1 VDGAHGAMHHD
12 VIVVGAGIAGLA
24 LARELRAQGRAPVV
38 LERARGVGG
47 RCATRRVEAQSVD
60 HGLPYLHGRS
70 QRFLAELDAV
80 PAASVL
86 PGWPQVVVGDGLPCR
101 PEAFSGT
108 DRRLAL
114 GEGLSRFAK
123 HLAEGLDVR
132 LGAEVTTLS
141 VAGSGG
147 AWDLRL
153 ASGETMRANAV
164 ALTMPAPSAIP
175 LLRAMDPLPPAVA
188 AQIPLLELVRMLP
201 CLAVIARYPA
211 GVPAP
216 EWQAS
221 FPGAGR
227 AIHSILH
234 DSSKRA
240 GAVRVTLVLQARP
253 GFSDAHLSETA
264 GSWTR
269 VLLEEAATLHG
280 AWVAQ
285 PELTHSLAWRKARVA
300 AGSELSGPLAVRL
313 DDGALLGVAGD
324 GLHDAGGAEGA
335 FFSGI
340 ALADRFAEM
349 LPIPR

>member
-1 VDGAHGAMHHD
+1 MHHD

-24 LARELRAQGRAPVV
+24 LARGLRARGCAPVV

-47 RCATRRVEAQSVD
+47 RCATRRVESQPVD

-70 QRFLAELDAV
+70 PRFLAELDAL
-80 PAASVL
+80 PHATAL

-108 DRRLAL
+108 DCRLAL
-114 GEGLSRFAK
+114 GDGASRFAK

-132 LGAEVTTLS
+132 LGATVTALRPLPRAA
-141 VAGSGG
+141 AGSGG
-147 AWDLRL
+147 ACELRL

-164 ALTMPAPSAIP
+164 ALTLPASSAIT
-175 LLRAMDPLPPAVA
+175 LLRAMDALPPAVA
-188 AQIPLLELVRMLP
+188 AQLPLLRMVRMLP

-221 FPGAGR
+221 FPAAGR

-240 GAVRVTLVLQARP
+240 GAVRLTLVLQARP
-253 GFSDAHLSETA
+253 GFSNAHLNDSPD
-264 GSWTR
+264 SWTR
-269 VLLEEAATLHG
+269 AMLEEAAALHG

-285 PELTHSLAWRKARVA
+285 PELAQSHVWREARVA
-300 AGSELSGPLAVRL
+300 AASELSGPLAIRL
-313 DDGALLGVAGD
+313 DEGALLGVAGD
-324 GLHDAGGAEGA
+324 GLHYAGGLEGA
-335 FFSGI
+335 FLSGI

-349 LPIPR
+349 LPIPW

>member
-1 VDGAHGAMHHD
+1 MHYD
-12 VIVVGAGIAGLA
+12 LIVVGAGIAGLA
-24 LARELRAQGRAPVV
+24 LARELRAQGYAPVV

-47 RCATRRVEAQSVD
+47 RCATRRVEGQPVD

-70 QRFLAELDAV
+70 QRFLAELAAV
-80 PAASVL
+80 PAVSVL
-86 PGWPQVVVGDGLPCR
+86 AGWPQVVVGDGLPCR

-108 DRRLAL
+108 DRRLAF
-114 GEGLSRFAK
+114 GEGASRFAK

-132 LGAEVTTLS
+132 LGAEVTALRS
-141 VAGSGG
+141 LPRSAAGSRR
-147 AWDLRL
+147 ACELRL

-164 ALTMPAPSAIP
+164 ALTMPAPSAIT
-175 LLRAMDPLPPAVA
+175 LLRAMDPLPPAIA
-188 AQIPLLELVRMLP
+188 AQLPLLELVRMLP

-227 AIHSILH
+227 TLHSILH

-240 GAVRVTLVLQARP
+240 GAVRLTLVLQARP
-253 GFSDAHLSETA
+253 GFSDAHLNDSA
-264 GSWTR
+264 DSWTR
-269 VLLEEAATLHG
+269 AMLEEAAALHG

-285 PELTHSLAWRKARVA
+285 PELAQSHVWRKARVA
-300 AGSELSGPLAVRL
+300 AASELSGPLAVRL

-335 FFSGI
+335 FLSGI

-349 LPIPR
+349 LPIPK